1 MTEKKNNNI
10 VAPKNGLSQEW
21 DIPPEWNI
29 SEKGKE
35 GIRIAVSVAN
45 TRHGLYATV
54 PIVCKGSKCPY
65 KNTCS
70 LYMIEMAPQG
80 ERCPIEIAQVMKI
93 YNDYVTELEI
103 DETSRVDLSMIKE
116 LIDIEITAMR
126 TDKILAEEATFIEM
140 VPFAVTERGEI
151 LTKPEINKAQLLR
164 DGLIKRRHEILKS
177 LNATR
182 KDKASKESGYV
193 DPSTYAAELLK
204 RKAMIVASETKSVET
219 EYTIIE
225 DKSNFIQGDE

>member
-1 MTEKKNNNI
+1 MKENNNI
-10 VAPKNGLSQEW
+10 IAPKNGLSNEW
-21 DIPPEWNI
+21 DLPPEWNI

-35 GIRIAVSVAN
+35 GIRLAVSVSN
-45 TRHGLYATV
+45 TKHGLYATV
-54 PIVCKGSKCPY
+54 PIVCKGDKCPY

-70 LYMIEMAPQG
+70 LFAIEMAPAG

-93 YNDYVTELEI
+93 YNDYVKELEI

-126 TDKILAEEATFIEM
+126 TDKIIAEEATFIEM
-140 VPFAVTERGEI
+140 VPFAVTERGQV
-151 LTKPEINKAQLLR
+151 LSKPEINKAQLLR

-182 KDKASKESGYV
+182 KDKASQESGFL

-204 RKAMIVASETKSVET
+204 RKAAIMAAKDKTVDVEFT
-219 EYTIIE
+219 VV
-225 DKSNFIQGDE
+225 DNN